1 MSMKLKKSTV
11 EDVKARFEMLKKKK
25 QEEKKEYSLAERLK
39 DAKEEQE
46 RMQSYTKDV
55 SFIILYETSSYAN
68 VYNWRYIRSKRINET
83 ENAEKKR
90 KKGRNNLNSSVQRYA
105 YQI

>member
-1 MSMKLKKSTV
+1 MVRIQLLFVCVINKIGKKHIQNLGMSMKLKKSTV

-55 SFIILYETSSYAN
+55 SFVILYETSSYAN
-68 VYNWRYIRSKRINET
+68 VYN
-83 ENAEKKR
+83 
-90 KKGRNNLNSSVQRYA
+90 
-105 YQI
+105 

>member
-11 EDVKARFEMLKKKK
+11 EDVKARFELLKKKK

-55 SFIILYETSSYAN
+55 SFIIS
-68 VYNWRYIRSKRINET
+68 IRNF
-83 ENAEKKR
+83 
-90 KKGRNNLNSSVQRYA
+90 KGTC
-105 YQI
+105 

>member
-11 EDVKARFEMLKKKK
+11 EDVKARFELLKKKK

-55 SFIILYETSSYAN
+55 SFIWAKMGRVVLVVVVSIQPH
-68 VYNWRYIRSKRINET
+68 
-83 ENAEKKR
+83 AEFGPKTL
-90 KKGRNNLNSSVQRYA
+90 GNTHPTF
-105 YQI
+105 